1 MEIAV
6 DLYALVQ
13 AAGDAIIVADVE
25 GRIVLWNPAVE
36 RLFGFTATEA
46 VGSLLDLIISARFR
60 ERHWRGY
67 QTVMQTGQT
76 RYGSQVLRVPA
87 LRKDGQR
94 VSIAFTVALLHTP
107 AGGLTGRVMRPG
119 GRWRC
124 PADQRACHLSAV
136 LGSPRCE
143 AWAPRKS
150 DLRPLTGFVRTSGC
164 RTGGYTAR
172 SSAVKNPGR
181 TWSRDHAKSWT
192 ATARSTRRFSASGS
206 DGYAARALAKSVAP
220 PSGGTIRADSSEQS
234 EGTGLNDESLCQS
247 WLPL

>member
-25 GRIVLWNPAVE
+25 GRIVLWNPAAE

-46 VGSLLDLIISARFR
+46 VGSLLDLIIPARFW
-60 ERHWRGY
+60 ERHWRGC

-143 AWAPRKS
+143 ATPSHVRQVRDFW
-150 DLRPLTGFVRTSGC
+150 TGLLGLSASEHQAA
-164 RTGGYTAR
+164 TG
-172 SSAVKNPGR
+172 SAYPEIDAGEPSQRCDGVALG
-181 TWSRDHAKSWT
+181 AT
-192 ATARSTRRFSASGS
+192 ATH
-206 DGYAARALAKSVAP
+206 
-220 PSGGTIRADSSEQS
+220 
-234 EGTGLNDESLCQS
+234 
-247 WLPL
+247 